1 MAPLNQSMCA
11 ICVEL
16 QHNMTCCTHQLTANI
31 DASLL
36 IPNDTSAVIIVIV
49 CLDIIDHARMYYT
62 STQLF
67 SVVHYSEPER
77 VDMHKSSRD
86 PMNIRRYPLFYYQ
99 VTPFNCYCG

>member
-1 MAPLNQSMCA
+1 MAPLSQSMCELYSP

-36 IPNDTSAVIIVIV
+36 IPNDTSSVIIVIV

-62 STQLF
+62 STQL
-67 SVVHYSEPER
+67 V
-77 VDMHKSSRD
+77 
-86 PMNIRRYPLFYYQ
+86 
-99 VTPFNCYCG
+99 